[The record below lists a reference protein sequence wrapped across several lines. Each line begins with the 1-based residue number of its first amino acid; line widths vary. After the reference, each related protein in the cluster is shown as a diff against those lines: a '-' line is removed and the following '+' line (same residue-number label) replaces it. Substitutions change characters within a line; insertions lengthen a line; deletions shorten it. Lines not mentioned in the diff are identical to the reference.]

1 MSRQNYVMIGF
12 MGSGKTTVGQQLA
25 TEMGCRF
32 ADTDE
37 LLVHEAGRSINE
49 IFAEEGEEGFRDR
62 ETALLRR
69 LTANREGGCVYST
82 GGGMILRE
90 ENRRLLQQLGT
101 VVWLQIEPETVLRRL
116 AGNTDRPLLQGEDR
130 AQKVQSLMEMR
141 RSAYEDAAMV
151 QVQVDEKSP
160 AEIVKII
167 AGATIGPDSDI
178 QTNCGKEK

>member
-1 MSRQNYVMIGF
+1 MRTISGQNYVMIGF

-25 TEMGCRF
+25 RETGSCF
-32 ADTDE
+32 VDTDE
-37 LLVHEAGRSINE
+37 LLVQEAGESINE
-49 IFAEEGEEGFRDR
+49 IFAREGEEGFRDR

-69 LTANREGGCVYST
+69 LTAQKEGGYVYST

-101 VVWLQIEPETVLRRL
+101 VIWLQIGPETVLQRL

-130 AQKVQSLMEMR
+130 AQKVRNLMEQR
-141 RSAYEDAAMV
+141 RSAYEDAAML

-160 AEIVKII
+160 MEITEII
-167 AGATIGPDSDI
+167 REAAKKKFSR
-178 QTNCGKEK
+178 NA